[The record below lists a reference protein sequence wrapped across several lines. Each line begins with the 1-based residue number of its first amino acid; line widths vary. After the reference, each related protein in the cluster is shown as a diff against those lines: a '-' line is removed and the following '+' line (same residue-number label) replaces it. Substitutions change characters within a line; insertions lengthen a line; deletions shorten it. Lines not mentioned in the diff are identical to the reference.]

1 MPISRMFLP
10 VESTEETSLN
20 DVRFLGRHT
29 PLGYCLSMPPWGI
42 ASPMNTAT
50 KTAVAK
56 RLARIEGQVR
66 GLSVMVEKD
75 RYCLDVVT
83 QVRAARAALA
93 KIEQI
98 VLQDHLGSCVESAIA
113 SGDPEQQR
121 QKVAELINVFSK
133 SDR

>member
-1 MPISRMFLP
+1 
-10 VESTEETSLN
+10 
-20 DVRFLGRHT
+20 
-29 PLGYCLSMPPWGI
+29 
-42 ASPMNTAT
+42 MNSAT
-50 KTAVAK
+50 KSTIAK

-66 GLSVMVEKD
+66 GLSIMVTQD

-93 KIEQI
+93 KVEQI

-121 QKVAELINVFSK
+121 KKVAELIEVFSR

>member
-1 MPISRMFLP
+1 MVSEAMRQ
-10 VESTEETSLN
+10 
-20 DVRFLGRHT
+20 D
-29 PLGYCLSMPPWGI
+29 
-42 ASPMNTAT
+42 T
-50 KTAVAK
+50 KTDIAK

-66 GLSVMVEKD
+66 GLSTMVEQD

-93 KIEQI
+93 KVEQI
-98 VLQDHLGSCVESAIA
+98 VLADHLGSCVEHAIV

-121 QKVAELINVFSK
+121 KKVAELIEVFSR